1 MRLWSKS
8 VPTCVE
14 AESTNG
20 RNVRKFMTALASAM
34 LNDLEL
40 PPDDDVYEATGEE
53 SLGIE

>member
-1 MRLWSKS
+1 MDSIKAELAKIRAAANT
-8 VPTCVE
+8 VPSG
-14 AESTNG
+14 AG
-20 RNVRKFMTALASAM
+20 ALASAM